1 MTFTR
6 LGESE
11 ARSVARA
18 TVPSACRMSPKV
30 FTSDEQLTDGR
41 SVPFKVNAGRTQL
54 DQRETANGRQIA

>member
-30 FTSDEQLTDGR
+30 FTGDEQLTDGR
-41 SVPFKVNAGRTQL
+41 SVPFKVNAS
-54 DQRETANGRQIA
+54 